1 MMVIVIRD
9 FELCDQKAFRALVL
23 AGLEERWGDV
33 FDPSFNHD
41 LDDIA
46 ATYLAERAA
55 VVVVEID
62 HRIVATGILRP
73 EHRNRGRI
81 VRSGAVRCL
90 RVY

>member
-9 FELCDQKAFRALVL
+9 FELCDQKAFRARVL